1 MVFPAR
7 GRPQAGNGVA
17 AGEHSLV
24 DSSDLVRKRV
34 HVRRVNRENRIKQ
47 MREADAMSLRHKP
60 ERASIAIEAPGP
72 AHLDDLQPGLVVPVE
87 ELIFDLAGRVLKG
100 ELDRVRA
107 IPLGLDNGH
116 DAIGDHS
123 PQRRSW
129 RQRLWSGM
137 ASTSSAPLAAVV
149 GATSRIGSRRFSGQS
164 SRPADRRRGAR
175 LRGVRRR

>member
-1 MVFPAR
+1 
-7 GRPQAGNGVA
+7 
-17 AGEHSLV
+17 V

-137 ASTSSAPLAAVV
+137 ASTSSAPLAAVA

-164 SRPADRRRGAR
+164 SRPAD
-175 LRGVRRR
+175 